1 MEYVKIGAGWRQVLQ
16 LQFDQPYFEGLTRF
30 VSEEYRTKVIYPPAK
45 FIFQSFN
52 SCEWDR
58 LNVVILGQDPYINP
72 GQAHGLSF
80 SVPDGIPKPP
90 SLQNIFKEIRSEFN
104 HDIPA
109 SGNLHRWAE
118 QGVLLLN
125 SVLTVQAGLSNSHAG
140 KGWERFTDAV
150 IRTISEEKDGIV
162 FLLWGNSARSK
173 SVFIDEK
180 KHCVLASAHPS
191 PMSVTRGF
199 YGNRHFLLANEY
211 LQANGKTPINW

>member
-1 MEYVKIGAGWRQVLQ
+1 VLADIAGFLNSERAEARGFLPAEHLVMRALSVPAPDVRVL
-16 LQFDQPYFEGLTRF
+16 
-30 VSEEYRTKVIYPPAK
+30 
-45 FIFQSFN
+45 
-52 SCEWDR
+52 
-58 LNVVILGQDPYINP
+58 ILGQDPYINP

-80 SVPDGIPKPP
+80 SVPDGITKPP
-90 SLQNIFKEIRSEFN
+90 SLQNIFKEIRSEFGQEV
-104 HDIPA
+104 PV
-109 SGNLHRWAE
+109 SGNLLRWAK

-140 KGWERFTDAV
+140 KGWEQFTDAV

-173 SVFIDEK
+173 TVFIDEK

-211 LQANGKTPINW
+211 LLANGKTPINW

>member
-1 MEYVKIGAGWRQVLQ
+1 MAEVKIESGWRQVLQ
-16 LQFDQPYFEGLTRF
+16 PQFDHTYFEGLSSF
-30 VSEEYRTKVIYPPAK
+30 VREEYRTKTIYPQAK
-45 FIFQSFN
+45 FVFQAFDA
-52 SCEWDR
+52 CPWDR

-90 SLQNIFKEIRSEFN
+90 SLQNIFKEIRSEFGQEV
-104 HDIPA
+104 PV
-109 SGNLHRWAE
+109 SGNLLRWAE

-140 KGWERFTDAV
+140 KGWEQFTDAV
-150 IRTISEEKDGIV
+150 IRTISEQKDGIV
-162 FLLWGNSARSK
+162 FMLWGNSARSK
-173 SVFIDEK
+173 SAFIDEK

-211 LQANGKTPINW
+211 LLANGKTPINW

>member
-1 MEYVKIGAGWRQVLQ
+1 MSDVKMDAGWRRILQ
-16 LQFDQPYFEGLTRF
+16 PQFDQPYVEELFRF
-30 VSEEYRTKVIYPPAK
+30 VREEYRVRLIYPPSE
-45 FIFQSFN
+45 FVFQAFN
-52 SCEWDR
+52 ACPWEQ

-90 SLQNIFKEIRSEFN
+90 SLQNIFKEIRSEFGQEV
-104 HDIPA
+104 PV
-109 SGNLHRWAE
+109 SGNLLRWAE

-125 SVLTVQAGLSNSHAG
+125 SVLTVQAGLSNSHSG
-140 KGWERFTDAV
+140 KGWEKFTDAV

-162 FLLWGNSARSK
+162 FLLWGNFAKSK
-173 SVFIDEK
+173 AVFIDEK

-211 LQANGKTPINW
+211 LLANGKTPINW